1 MRVRGTEERILYGSI
16 KALWEMSAVKVLCH
30 SSGGWDVWLQAD
42 LWPQML
48 QQIAKS
54 FLANADIKLSNS
66 FLWGYPLP

>member
-1 MRVRGTEERILYGSI
+1 
-16 KALWEMSAVKVLCH
+16 MSAVEVLCH

-42 LWPQML
+42 LWPQVL

-54 FLANADIKLSNS
+54 FLANADIELFNS